1 MKPKYFLSFPKCQ
14 LCVVHF
20 KISVWHP
27 YGESWMGKD
36 KVFCLFIY
44 FFIFIF
50 RTESVEKEQG
60 WQWCDVMATWVV
72 WVGDC
77 VFCQCDKILNK
88 RLKGR
93 TYFCWQF
100 HRFWSWWG
108 RALLLLDLC
117 QSRKMVEGRGA
128 AAHPWWPETIQG
140 EWKSKRATERNPRP
154 GKVPRASP
162 SKLLLQVDQF
172 FETSHHSQWC
182 HPIMNILVRC
192 PTDSFEPFI
201 THLSEWSND
210 WDQASR
216 RKSFGWTYIA
226 ML

>member
-1 MKPKYFLSFPKCQ
+1 MLIIEMLIS
-14 LCVVHF
+14 
-20 KISVWHP
+20 KISHIFVKKIWMSFYVKVELFVGGMQDSRLMGCKCEYITLLNLWKHRNGAHYSVWNQNISYHFLNVSCVWFILK
-27 YGESWMGKD
+27 Y
-36 KVFCLFIY
+36 LFDIPMENLGWIKIRFSVY

-50 RTESVEKEQG
+50 RTESVEKEQR

-100 HRFWSWWG
+100 HRFWSWCG

-117 QSRKMVEGRGA
+117 QRRKMVEGHGT

-140 EWKSKRATERNPRP
+140 E
-154 GKVPRASP
+154 
-162 SKLLLQVDQF
+162 
-172 FETSHHSQWC
+172 
-182 HPIMNILVRC
+182 
-192 PTDSFEPFI
+192 
-201 THLSEWSND
+201 
-210 WDQASR
+210 
-216 RKSFGWTYIA
+216 
-226 ML
+226 